1 MTTPPT
7 QKGNSSRSRVLEIV
21 RRLIPWVAVGCV
33 VFALLPRANELKLC
47 LSRMSVGYLAI
58 ALALCVTY
66 WFLNA
71 GAWSWILEALGHP
84 IAYVT
89 GMRVWLTSES
99 LRWLPGSIWGFCSRV
114 DAARRLGVP
123 MAIASISLPVE
134 LSVVIVSWATVAVGG
149 LAVSGLGARL
159 LTLGANWILP
169 LPGGLVLLLIA
180 GRIAWPILSRR
191 SWFEAGLDRFKT
203 VLKLDLRR
211 PVLIRSL
218 VVYVVLNC
226 AHGLGFWL
234 MLAGMGYEQKVSPA
248 AAIGANAAG
257 WLLGFFAIGVPGGI
271 GVREAGAALLLSPI
285 MPWHEAVLA
294 AGLWR
299 VLQIVAELAAL
310 LPWLIFAGGEPRAR
324 LNSLAEERS

>member
-7 QKGNSSRSRVLEIV
+7 QKRNSSRSRILEIV

-33 VFALLPRANELKLC
+33 VFALLPRSNDLKLC
-47 LSRMSVGYLAI
+47 LSRMSGGYLAP
-58 ALALCVTY
+58 ALALCLTY

-84 IAYVT
+84 IPYLI

-99 LRWLPGSIWGFCSRV
+99 LRWLPGTIWGFCSRV
-114 DAARRLGVP
+114 DAARRLRVP
-123 MAIASISLPVE
+123 MAIASISLPLE
-134 LSVVIVSWATVAVGG
+134 LSIVIVSWGIVALGG
-149 LAVSGLGARL
+149 LVVSGLGMRL
-159 LTLGANWILP
+159 VKLGAHWIFPSLA
-169 LPGGLVLLLIA
+169 GIVVLLIA
-180 GRIAWPILSRR
+180 GTILWPILSRQ
-191 SWFEAGLDRFKT
+191 SWFEAGLERFKR

-211 PVLIRSL
+211 TVLIRSL

-234 MLAGMGYEQKVSPA
+234 MLAGMGYQQTVSPA

-271 GVREAGAALLLSPI
+271 GVREAGSALLLSPI

-310 LPWLIFAGGEPRAR
+310 LPWLIFGVRERKAA
-324 LNSLAEERS
+324 LDSLAEEGS

>member
-1 MTTPPT
+1 M
-7 QKGNSSRSRVLEIV
+7 
-21 RRLIPWVAVGCV
+21 
-33 VFALLPRANELKLC
+33 AL
-47 LSRMSVGYLAI
+47 
-58 ALALCVTY
+58 ALALCLSY

-84 IAYVT
+84 ITFLT

-99 LRWLPGSIWGFCSRV
+99 LRWLPGSIWGFCSRL
-114 DAARRLGVP
+114 DAARRLRVP
-123 MAIASISLPVE
+123 IAIASISLPVE
-134 LSVVIVSWATVAVGG
+134 LSVVIVSWGIVALSG
-149 LAVSGLGARL
+149 LAVSGLGIRL
-159 LTLGANWILP
+159 VKLGARWIFPSLA
-169 LPGGLVLLLIA
+169 GMVVVLVA
-180 GRIAWPILSRR
+180 GTILWPILSRR
-191 SWFEAGLDRFKT
+191 SWCDAGLESFKR

-211 PVLIRSL
+211 TVLIRSL

-234 MLAGMGYEQKVSPA
+234 MLAGMGYQQTVSPA

-271 GVREAGAALLLSPI
+271 GVREAGSALLLSPI

-299 VLQIVAELAAL
+299 VLQIVAELMAL
-310 LPWLIFAGGEPRAR
+310 LPWLIFGGREPKAA
-324 LNSLAEERS
+324 LDSLAEEGS

>member
-7 QKGNSSRSRVLEIV
+7 QKGNSLKSRVLEIV

-33 VFALLPRANELKLC
+33 VFALLPRANDLKLC
-47 LSRMSVGYLAI
+47 LSRMSGGYLAP
-58 ALALCVTY
+58 ALALCLTY

-71 GAWSWILEALGHP
+71 GAWSWILEALGYP
-84 IAYVT
+84 IPYLT

-99 LRWLPGSIWGFCSRV
+99 LRWLPGTIWGFCSRV
-114 DAARRLGVP
+114 DAARRLRVP

-134 LSVVIVSWATVAVGG
+134 LSVVIVSWGIVALGG
-149 LAVSGLGARL
+149 LAVSGLGMRL
-159 LTLGANWILP
+159 VKLGAHWIFPTLA
-169 LPGGLVLLLIA
+169 GIVVLLIA
-180 GRIAWPILSRR
+180 GTILWPILSRQ
-191 SWFEAGLDRFKT
+191 SWFEAGLERSKR

-211 PVLIRSL
+211 TVLIRSL

-234 MLAGMGYEQKVSPA
+234 MLAGMGYQQIVSPV

-271 GVREAGAALLLSPI
+271 GIREAGSALLLSPI

-294 AGLWR
+294 AGVWR
-299 VLQIVAELAAL
+299 VVQIVAELAAL
-310 LPWLIFAGGEPRAR
+310 LPWLIFRGRERKAA
-324 LNSLAEERS
+324 LDSLAEEGS